1 MQDIHASQAADNT
14 DAHEMADKNDCG
26 NYGNHDN
33 APVRL

>member
-1 MQDIHASQAADNT
+1 MQNIHASQGTDNT
-14 DAHEMADKNDCG
+14 DAHKVANENDCG